1 MRRLPRRGEVT
12 ALGDEPAGRPEILS
26 EPRDQARGLSRGKS
40 VGLGAFSSY
49 SEHMSDGPKSA
60 LELAL
65 ERLKKQD
72 AQAGVEQKPLTD
84 EQREAIAEARN
95 LYEAR
100 VAERRIMHQSQVAAV
115 FDPQELELHREHLLR
130 DLAQFES
137 DRDAKI
143 REIRGE

>member
-1 MRRLPRRGEVT
+1 
-12 ALGDEPAGRPEILS
+12 
-26 EPRDQARGLSRGKS
+26 
-40 VGLGAFSSY
+40 
-49 SEHMSDGPKSA
+49 MSDGPKSA

-143 REIRGE
+143 RKIRGE

>member
-1 MRRLPRRGEVT
+1 
-12 ALGDEPAGRPEILS
+12 
-26 EPRDQARGLSRGKS
+26 
-40 VGLGAFSSY
+40 
-49 SEHMSDGPKSA
+49 MSDEPKSA

-65 ERLKKQD
+65 ERLKQKD
-72 AQAGVEQKPLTD
+72 ADAGIEQKALTD
-84 EQREAIAEARN
+84 EQREAIMEARN

-100 VAERRIMHQSQVAAV
+100 VAERRIMHQSQIAAV

-143 REIRGE
+143 RKIRGE